1 MVVKRDQSY
10 HTVQVTQV
18 QPRPFDSFWRA
29 VLNREG
35 ASPAI
40 YAGDGS
46 VLRSFQDIEG
56 ERAEWRDK
64 LSAFKAGH
72 CIVCALGNDPAYPA
86 FILASWDKDLIVA
99 PVEPDLPG
107 GQLQGILALT
117 SAQGLVRAS
126 GVQRRENRPIAW
138 RLLRPDL
145 LKMTSGTTGTPRT
158 VRVREAHLVADCRNI
173 CATMGISRSDLNF
186 GAIPFSHSYGF
197 SNLITPLLFQGT
209 RLVCTTD
216 RMPRA
221 IYNSLQDSKSTV
233 FPGTPALFQALGL
246 LTDTA
251 PLHSVRLCISAGAP
265 LLPGIS
271 RQFSA
276 KYGLKIHSFYGSSE
290 CGGIAYDRTDQVELP
305 SAFAGM
311 PLDGVR
317 VTRIGNDRIAV
328 EGENVADGYFPH
340 PDEEILSGKRFI
352 PGDIIEWSDS
362 GMRLTGRISDVVNVA
377 GKKVHPSI
385 VEEHLRK
392 LPGVTDAVVFGIPSA
407 IRNEDLVAY
416 VACAES
422 VSRQLLENHCRN
434 GLSRWQIPREFQIL
448 STLPV
453 NARGKVNRSEL
464 AKSHVTRLAE

>member
-1 MVVKRDQSY
+1 MVVKRDESY

-46 VLRSFQDIEG
+46 ALRSFQDIEG

-340 PDEEILSGKRFI
+340 PDEEILNGKRFI